1 MHRIETLFLTDMESQ
16 KHNEYMTLAL
26 KLAFGKLGVTSPN
39 PAVGAVIVK
48 DDTILATG
56 STQAC
61 GLDHAEVVALKNATG
76 NLAGATMY
84 VTLEPCCHW
93 GKTPPC
99 TDAIIKAGIT
109 KVIIP
114 ALDPNP
120 AVAGKGVRALQQAGI
135 EVIFLR
141 EFSQL
146 AIDLLRPFKKSIL
159 RHRPFIIHKAAI
171 SLDGRTA
178 TTMGDSKWI
187 SSPVSRLL
195 VHRLR
200 ACADTI
206 IVGKATVEKDNPA
219 LTVRYTD
226 FSQETEKFYETKQY
240 TAVGYSNSFING
252 LLEAWKTDVTH
263 DLKKIVIGVPDKLQN
278 SKLAGDDNAHFFTT
292 HKEKDALLKREDY
305 TIIAKLIDSGRIQ
318 FLQSDSSVDQIHE
331 LLDILH
337 TKGSMIA
344 VLEGGARV
352 AGSFFDS
359 GEFDQC
365 MYFYSPM
372 LVGKGKN
379 VIEGKGRQ
387 FITESMSLH
396 DVTSVFLGHDILVS
410 GYKESYQF
418 EAV

>member
-1 MHRIETLFLTDMESQ
+1 MTEKLFLTDMESQ
-16 KHNEYMTLAL
+16 KHNEYMALAL
-26 KLAFGKLGVTSPN
+26 RMAFGKLGVTSPN

-48 DDTILATG
+48 NDTIISTG
-56 STQAC
+56 STQAY
-61 GLDHAEVVALKNATG
+61 GMDHAEVVALKNATG
-76 NLAGATMY
+76 NLAGAAMY

-120 AVAGKGVRALQQAGI
+120 AVSGKGVKTLQQAGV
-135 EVIFLR
+135 EVVFLR
-141 EFSQL
+141 EFSQP
-146 AIDLLRPFKKSIL
+146 AIDLIRPFKKSIL
-159 RHRPFIIHKAAI
+159 QHRPFIIHKAAI

-178 TTMGDSKWI
+178 TATGDSKWI
-187 SSPVSRLL
+187 TSPVSRLL

-200 ACADTI
+200 GCADTI

-219 LTVRYTD
+219 LTVRYND
-226 FSQETEKFYETKQY
+226 FTHEDEKFYESRLY
-240 TAVGYSNSFING
+240 TVSGYSNSFISG
-252 LLEAWKTDVTH
+252 LLELWKTDVTH
-263 DLKKIVIGVPDKLQN
+263 DLKKIVIGLPKKLQDI
-278 SKLAGDDNAHFFTT
+278 KLAGDSNAYFFTT
-292 HKEKDALLKREDY
+292 QKEKNDLFKRDDY
-305 TIIAKLIDSGRIQ
+305 AIIARLIESGHIQ
-318 FLQSDSSVDQIHE
+318 FLQSDSGVKQVHE

-337 TKGSMIA
+337 TMGSMIA
-344 VLEGGARV
+344 VLEGGATV

-359 GEFDQC
+359 GEIDQC
-365 MYFYSPM
+365 MYFYSPI
-372 LVGKGKN
+372 LVGRGKN

-387 FITESMSLH
+387 FIHESMALH
-396 DVTSVFLGHDILVS
+396 DVTSIFLGHDILVS

>member
-1 MHRIETLFLTDMESQ
+1 MNRTEKSFLTDMESQ
-16 KHNEYMTLAL
+16 KHNEYMTLAIQ
-26 KLAFGKLGVTSPN
+26 LAFGRLGVTSPN

-48 DDTILATG
+48 DDTIIAKG

-61 GLDHAEVVALKNATG
+61 GMDHAEIVALKNAAGNTTG
-76 NLAGATMY
+76 ASMY

-120 AVAGKGVRALQQAGI
+120 AVAGKGVRALQQAGV
-135 EVIFLR
+135 EVVFLR
-141 EFSQL
+141 QFSQPV
-146 AIDLLRPFKKSIL
+146 IDLIRPFKKSIL
-159 RHRPFIIHKAAI
+159 RHRPFVIHKAAI

-178 TTMGDSKWI
+178 TTTGDSKWI
-187 SSPVSRLL
+187 TSPVSRLL

-206 IVGKATVEKDNPA
+206 IVGKATVETDNPA

-226 FSQETEKFYETKQY
+226 FPQEAEKFYATKQY
-240 TAVGYSNSFING
+240 TAMGYSNSFING
-252 LLEAWKTDVTH
+252 LLELWKTDVTH
-263 DLKKIVIGVPDKLQN
+263 DLKKVVIGVPKSLQN
-278 SKLAGDDNAHFFTT
+278 ITLASDSNAYFFTA
-292 HKEKDALLKREDY
+292 HKDKDELLKRDDY
-305 TIIAKLIDSGRIQ
+305 AIIAKLIDSGRIH
-318 FLQSDSSVDQIHE
+318 FLQSDSDVEQIHE

-337 TKGSMIA
+337 TMGSMIA
-344 VLEGGARV
+344 VLEGGATV

-359 GEFDQC
+359 GELDQC
-365 MYFYSPM
+365 MYFYSPII
-372 LVGKGKN
+372 VGKGKN

-387 FITESMSLH
+387 FIKESMALY
-396 DVTSVFLGHDILVS
+396 DVTSIYLGHDMLVS

-418 EAV
+418 EAM